1 MGNSMR
7 NIAILGLLAV
17 VVISGSA
24 FTVKEAEKAIVLQ
37 LGEIVGS
44 DYKPGLHFKI
54 PLISTVRRYD
64 ARIRTADSAPSKF
77 LTSEKKNVIVDF
89 FVKWRINDLGKF
101 YTSTGGGDA
110 RRANQLLNDIV
121 RKGLRDEFSLRTNR
135 EVISGER
142 AEIMEIMTRNAN
154 EEVSTLG
161 IEIVDVRVKRIEYAS
176 DVSESVYER
185 MRAERNRVAKDFRAR
200 GEEAKERIQADAD
213 RQSTILLAEAE
224 RDAAKIRGEG
234 DARSAEIYAEA
245 YGEDPEFYRFYRSLE
260 AYRNSLGGE
269 SDVMVISPDSEFFR
283 YFKND
288 K

>member
-1 MGNSMR
+1 MFNSMR
-7 NIAILGLLAV
+7 NIAVIAVLGFIVL
-17 VVISGSA
+17 SGSA

-44 DYKPGLHFKI
+44 DYEPGLHFKL
-54 PLISTVRRYD
+54 PFISTVRRFD
-64 ARIRTADSAPSKF
+64 ARIRTADSSPAKF

-89 FVKWRINDLGKF
+89 FVKWRINDLGQF
-101 YTSTGGGDA
+101 YTATGGGDA

-154 EEVSTLG
+154 DEVATLG

-176 DVSESVYER
+176 DVSESVYLR

-234 DARSAEIYAEA
+234 EALSAEIYAKA

-260 AYRNSLGGE
+260 AYRNSIGGD